1 MTQYRYCAHA
11 LMRLRQRGR
20 RFQDVDLIL
29 RYGTTVSG
37 DGIVLREN
45 DVART
50 VRELKAQCERIQRLT
65 NWKVVMAGE
74 TVVTV
79 YPASQRHQKRLT
91 RQ

>member
-1 MTQYRYCAHA
+1 
-11 LMRLRQRGR
+11 
-20 RFQDVDLIL
+20 
-29 RYGTTVSG
+29 
-37 DGIVLREN
+37 
-45 DVART
+45 

-74 TVVTV
+74 SVVTV